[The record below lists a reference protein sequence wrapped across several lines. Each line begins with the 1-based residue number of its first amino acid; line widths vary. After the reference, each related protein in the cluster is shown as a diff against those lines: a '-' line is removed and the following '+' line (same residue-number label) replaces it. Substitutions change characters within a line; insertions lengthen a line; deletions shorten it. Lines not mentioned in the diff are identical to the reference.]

1 MADLKVKICNKIF
14 KNPVIAAS
22 GTFGFGREYAEI
34 YNISILGGISTKGI
48 TLKRREGNSSP
59 RIAETASGILNS
71 VGLQNPGIDTFI
83 DTEIKYLKQHNTIII
98 ANIAGSTIS
107 DYIKMAEKVS
117 LSGTDMIELNIS
129 CPNVKEGGLAFGA
142 KPESIQ
148 NITNQVKNHIIGDIP
163 LIVKLSPNVTSIAD
177 CAKAAENGG
186 ADCISLINTIG
197 GMAVDIKSRR
207 PVLGNIIGG
216 LSGPCV
222 KPVALKMV
230 YESSKV
236 VTIPVIG
243 MGGIMTAEDVVEFLL
258 CGASAV
264 MVGTANLSNPKA
276 CEEIIQNLDKYCDDN
291 NINNVYELTGGL
303 VL

>member
-71 VGLQNPGIDTFI
+71 VGLQNPGVDTFI

-148 NITNQVKNHIIGDIP
+148 NITNQVKNHIVGDIP

-216 LSGPCV
+216 LSGPCL

-230 YESSKV
+230 YESSKAV
-236 VTIPVIG
+236 NIPVIG
-243 MGGIMTAEDVVEFLL
+243 MGGIMTAEDVVEFML

-276 CEEIIQNLDKYCDDN
+276 CEEIIQNLDKYSDDN